1 MNNIINLT
9 KLSILN
15 LKSVSKQMVMVLVI
29 WGGIS
34 IANPN
39 FLTIFLGMGVYMII
53 YQIMAYEDMAGIDNL
68 ISTIPVKRTEYVISR
83 YIIGAITSMLVIIIT
98 VILYSIS
105 PTVNKN
111 EMPLNML
118 LITGLTISA
127 LSNSII
133 IPITMKMGI
142 NKGRLFTICLTLL
155 LSMGPAMLFGYLKEK
170 SEFGEKLIEFI
181 SNMNMYVALIG
192 MNSVMIIIS
201 IICAIKFYKGKE
213 IK

>member
-9 KLSILN
+9 KLSLLN

-29 WGGIS
+29 WGGVS
-34 IANPN
+34 IANPS

-83 YIIGAITSMLVIIIT
+83 YIIGAITSMLVILIT

-170 SEFGEKLIEFI
+170 SELGEKLIEFI

-192 MNSVMIIIS
+192 MNSVIIIIS
-201 IICAIKFYKGKE
+201 IICAIKFYKVKE